1 MLCWLGC
8 IIICVYSCWYL
19 CGKYVKYTH
28 MHMLAHVRS
37 HTIHWLHTNKYLD
50 RKHSQMPVCVV
61 LFVIV
66 NLHAPTVDK
75 FRVGRELYIA
85 MDIKPRSQE
94 GVLVSVHGN
103 GSDFVVLQLT
113 DGAVSMKHFSHC
125 TLSQTNYIHFVHF
138 YLTTDILND
147 RHCVHCY

>member
-1 MLCWLGC
+1 
-8 IIICVYSCWYL
+8 
-19 CGKYVKYTH
+19 
-28 MHMLAHVRS
+28 
-37 HTIHWLHTNKYLD
+37 
-50 RKHSQMPVCVV
+50 MPVCVV

-113 DGAVSMKHFSHC
+113 DGAVSMKHFSH
-125 TLSQTNYIHFVHF
+125 LYIV
-138 YLTTDILND
+138 TD
-147 RHCVHCY
+147 